1 MGEISPK
8 KFPTFVDKK
17 RDKIC
22 GKGSGLDSTLEN
34 KKHC

>member
-17 RDKIC
+17 EGIKFVEKEV
-22 GKGSGLDSTLEN
+22 GWTQ
-34 KKHC
+34 H

>member
-17 RDKIC
+17 
-22 GKGSGLDSTLEN
+22 KGIKFVEKEVAGLN
-34 KKHC
+34 IRK